1 MGTFTV
7 ATGFG
12 MLFAGVVVLAI
23 IGLAGLWVI
32 NQQEQQKRDTDRR
45 SAIQKQIE
53 GLRR

>member
-12 MLFAGVVVLAI
+12 MLFAGVVLLAI
-23 IGLAGLWVI
+23 MGLAILWVI
-32 NQQEQQKRDTDRR
+32 NSQQDRETDNR

-53 GLRR
+53 TLGKD

>member
-1 MGTFTV
+1 MGTVTV

-23 IGLAGLWVI
+23 MGLAGLWVI
-32 NQQEQQKRDTDRR
+32 NQQQKRDTDSR

>member
-12 MLFAGVVVLAI
+12 MLFAGVVVMTI

-32 NQQEQQKRDTDRR
+32 NLKAQQKRDTDSR

-53 GLRR
+53 ELRD